1 MNAFL
6 FFDFS
11 FREGER
17 LCARIAIFYDYG
29 LVSVELM
36 AAGGHV
42 LPLSV
47 PLLERHVNFQ
57 NGAGTF
63 RFSL

>member
-1 MNAFL
+1 MSVHDFY

-11 FREGER
+11 FREGEQPFPT
-17 LCARIAIFYDYG
+17 CCIFYDYG

-42 LPLSV
+42 LPFSVLSV
-47 PLLERHVNFQ
+47 CTL
-57 NGAGTF
+57 
-63 RFSL
+63 